1 MHGKVYDVTKYLS
14 LHPGGKQLIFRSAGK
29 DITDDFEG
37 MFHSIKARDLL
48 EKYEIGVL
56 KMDKI
61 RKKAGSSQLL
71 IPSRMIPRSH
81 VKKGLRAPGSS
92 SVPKPIGGGPYVFG
106 AYGTLKP
113 STLGRISKQT
123 EEKKRDDTSPRFFVM
138 NLAKIRKLNHNT
150 ASFLFKLPSHFR
162 VPLGWHIFV
171 LLPSGKKSFTKRPY
185 TPTRCQNGMLELVV
199 KVYPKGVISKHIFGL
214 KLGDVLK
221 ISKPVGTFAKQ
232 IALEKAD
239 TILLL
244 AAGTGI
250 TPLFSLLRHI
260 AKVHY
265 QLRVLLLFWNK
276 TKKDHFMED
285 QLVKVIRSLKDG
297 HMKFLT
303 SEKDGRLSK
312 EQLQK
317 LTDVKSWSKHS
328 FIGVCGPPA
337 FNRVAESTLKDLQYT
352 GVTHVFE

>member
-37 MFHSIKARDLL
+37 MFHSIKARNLL

-61 RKKAGSSQLL
+61 RKKVGSSQLL
-71 IPSRMIPRSH
+71 LPSRMIPNSNFRKSL
-81 VKKGLRAPGSS
+81 KAPGSS
-92 SVPKPIGGGPYVFG
+92 SGPKPLGGPYVFG

-113 STLGRISKQT
+113 STLGRISKHT
-123 EEKKRDDTSPRFFVM
+123 EEKKRDDTSSRFFVM
-138 NLAKIRKLNHNT
+138 SLTKIRKLNHNT
-150 ASFLFKLPSHFR
+150 SSFLFKLPSHFR

-199 KVYPKGVISKHIFGL
+199 KLYPNGVISKHIFGL
-214 KLGDVLK
+214 KPGDVLK
-221 ISKPVGTFAKQ
+221 ISKPVGTFSKQ
-232 IALEKAD
+232 MALEKAD
-239 TILLL
+239 TVLLL

-250 TPLFSLLRHI
+250 TPLFSLLRHL

-285 QLVKVIRSLKDG
+285 LLVKVISSLKDG
-297 HMKFLT
+297 QMKFLT

-312 EQLQK
+312 EQLPK
-317 LTDVKSWSKHS
+317 LTNVKSWSKQS
-328 FIGVCGPPA
+328 FVGVCGPPA
-337 FNRVAESTLKDLQYT
+337 FNRVAESTLKDLQYSGIT
-352 GVTHVFE
+352 QVFE